1 MVNFRTANLYVAKTI
16 CIGALLLGTAMG
28 ANAQASDAEAKYSA
42 LLQEI
47 QNLKL
52 SIAHKE
58 ATVAS
63 QQERI
68 NSLTK
73 QLGEVDK
80 VKAAVGPMVDK
91 MYAAIDTE
99 IQKDIP
105 FNAVERFERLGDFRD
120 KKDDKEVTPMEK
132 MRRAL
137 NIYEAEV
144 LYGQTFASYPGSHPI
159 QDMQGKRYE
168 ACMNDKDSAECALT
182 KDLKKKVEAGATIP
196 ELKRDLE
203 DGDYLRYGRLALVYA
218 QAGGSQVL
226 KFDAASKTWEEVT
239 GGQALDFLQ
248 AIKMAKGEAAI
259 NVLKVPVLIA
269 E

>member
-1 MVNFRTANLYVAKTI
+1 MVNFRTANLYVAKTL
-16 CIGALLLGTAMG
+16 CVGALLLGTGMS

-42 LLQEI
+42 LLQQI
-47 QNLKL
+47 QNLKM

-58 ATVAS
+58 ATVAT

-68 NSLTK
+68 KSLNA
-73 QLGEVDK
+73 QLSEVDK
-80 VKAAVGPMVDK
+80 VKDSVGPMVDK
-91 MYAAIDTE
+91 MYAAIDAE

-105 FNAVERFERLGDFRD
+105 FNAEERFERLGDFRD
-120 KKDDKEVTPMEK
+120 KKDDKQVTPMEK

-144 LYGQTFASYPGSHPI
+144 IYGQTFASYPGNHPI
-159 QDMQGKRYE
+159 AEMQGKRYE
-168 ACMNDKDSAECALT
+168 ACLSDQNSADCALT
-182 KDLKKKVEAGATIP
+182 KDLTKKIEAGATIKD
-196 ELKRDLE
+196 LKRDLE

-218 QAGGSQVL
+218 QAGGSQVY
-226 KFDAASKTWEEVT
+226 KFDAASKSWEEVT

-259 NVLKVPVLIA
+259 NVVKVPVLIA